1 MKSKNSRLDAIK
13 IIISSKEVGSQ
24 EELLQE
30 LAKEGFR
37 LTQATLSRDLKQ
49 LKVAKAASMNGNYVY
64 VLPNNTMY
72 KRMTEQHSA
81 SEMLMHNGFIS
92 IEFSANLAV
101 IKTRP
106 GYASSLAY
114 DIDNRNFDEILGTI
128 AGDDTIMLVIREGC
142 TRAGVKNALS
152 LIIPNIQVDVMVA
165 DASHEVYV
173 DKILDTIREAAKV
186 RGTGIAERTHEY
198 VTTKM
203 KEGKAIIALCG
214 EDFAGFTYIESWGN
228 KQYVATSGLIVHPNY
243 RGIGL
248 AKRIKAASFR
258 LARLR
263 WPKAK
268 IFSLTSGAAVMKM
281 NTELGYVPVTFN
293 ELTDDEAF
301 WKGCEGCINHDIL
314 VAKNRKFCIC
324 TAMLYD
330 PALHEE
336 DTI

>member
-13 IIISSKEVGSQ
+13 IIVSSKEIGSQ

-81 SEMLMHNGFIS
+81 SELLMHNGFIS

-114 DIDNRNFDEILGTI
+114 DIDNKE
-128 AGDDTIMLVIREGC
+128 
-142 TRAGVKNALS
+142 
-152 LIIPNIQVDVMVA
+152 VDVMVA

-198 VTTKM
+198 VATKM
-203 KEGKAIIALCG
+203 REGKAIIALCG
-214 EDFAGFTYIESWGN
+214 EEFAGFTYIESWGN
-228 KQYVATSGLIVHPNY
+228 KQYVATSGLIVHPDY
-243 RGIGL
+243 RGLGL

-301 WKGCEGCINHDIL
+301 WKGCEGCTNHDIL

>member
-1 MKSKNSRLDAIK
+1 MDAK
-13 IIISSKEVGSQ
+13 
-24 EELLQE
+24 
-30 LAKEGFR
+30 
-37 LTQATLSRDLKQ
+37 
-49 LKVAKAASMNGNYVY
+49 
-64 VLPNNTMY
+64 
-72 KRMTEQHSA
+72 
-81 SEMLMHNGFIS
+81 
-92 IEFSANLAV
+92 
-101 IKTRP
+101 
-106 GYASSLAY
+106 
-114 DIDNRNFDEILGTI
+114 
-128 AGDDTIMLVIREGC
+128 
-142 TRAGVKNALS
+142 
-152 LIIPNIQVDVMVA
+152 QVDVMVA

-281 NTELGYVPVTFN
+281 NTALGYVPVTFN
-293 ELTDDEAF
+293 ELTDDVFTRYQVFCAENGLQAGSKLTF
-301 WKGCEGCINHDIL
+301 SKQINRVL
-314 VAKNRKFCIC
+314 GTVSKQSWVNGKNRKIFQ
-324 TAMLYD
+324 L
-330 PALHEE
+330 P
-336 DTI
+336 